1 MEKKTLNLATKTL
14 LIVWGVVAVALLT
27 AGWWNTRHVARAV
40 QENIATHAME
50 IAAVAAVQQEV
61 IEALEK
67 KQNLEILQTYTL
79 RMAAL
84 THSQYIVVFDLEGM
98 RLSHPAPERIGQH
111 IEGGDETRVLQG
123 ESYVS
128 ISQGTLGNAV
138 RAFRPIYNEAG
149 QQIGAVVVGVLLD
162 TVENTVDESK
172 RVVYQTTVVG
182 LLIGGLGA
190 LLLARQIKKTM
201 FGLEPEQI
209 ARILEE
215 RSAMLQ
221 SVREGIIAVDASG
234 RITLVNQEAYRLL
247 ARAGVS
253 ENLLG
258 VPVEEHVPNTQLHM
272 VLETQQAQFDQ
283 DQDLNGIHLVTNRLP
298 LFVDG
303 QIVGAIATFR
313 DRTEVRRLAE
323 EMTGVRAYVEALRSQ
338 THEFRNK
345 MQVILGMLHMQCY
358 EELVGYVRQIA
369 NEQKAEAVFV
379 GARVREAVL
388 AGFLL
393 SKLSR
398 ARELGIGME
407 LEEESFLPST
417 ENEETIHS
425 LVTIIGNLVDN
436 AFEAM
441 AECSEKRL
449 ALWLY
454 WENGWLSLRV
464 KDTGQGV
471 SPTLVNS
478 IFERGVSTR
487 GTGRGVGLALVKE
500 SIETLGGKIAVET
513 QNGEG
518 STFFVQV
525 PYAVSKKKE
534 DINDTHSNC

>member
-61 IEALEK
+61 IEALER
-67 KQNLEILQTYTL
+67 KQNLETLQTYTL

-84 THSQYIVVFDLEGM
+84 THSQYIVVFDLDGM

-283 DQDLNGIHLVTNRLP
+283 DQDLNGIHLLTNRLP

-303 QIVGAIATFR
+303 KIVGAIATFR

-407 LEEESFLPST
+407 LEEESFLPPT
-417 ENEETIHS
+417 ENEETVHA

-441 AECSEKRL
+441 AECGEKRL

-471 SPTLVNS
+471 LPTLVDS
-478 IFERGVSTR
+478 IFERGISTR

-500 SIETLGGKIAVET
+500 SIEMLGGKIAVET

-518 STFFVQV
+518 STFLVQV

-534 DINDTHSNC
+534 DLNDTHSNC

>member
-61 IEALEK
+61 IEALER
-67 KQNLEILQTYTL
+67 KQNLETLQTYTL

-84 THSQYIVVFDLEGM
+84 THSQYIVVFDLDGM

-283 DQDLNGIHLVTNRLP
+283 DQDLNGIHLLTNRLP

-303 QIVGAIATFR
+303 EIVGAIATFR

-407 LEEESFLPST
+407 LEEESFLPPT
-417 ENEETIHS
+417 ENEETVHA

-441 AECSEKRL
+441 AECGEKRL

-471 SPTLVNS
+471 LPTLVDS
-478 IFERGVSTR
+478 IFERGISTR

-500 SIETLGGKIAVET
+500 SIEMLGGKIAVET

-518 STFFVQV
+518 STFLVQV

-534 DINDTHSNC
+534 DLNDTHSNC

>member
-61 IEALEK
+61 IEALER
-67 KQNLEILQTYTL
+67 KQNLETLQTYTL

-84 THSQYIVVFDLEGM
+84 THSQYIVVFDLDGM

-303 QIVGAIATFR
+303 EIVGAIATFR

-407 LEEESFLPST
+407 LEEESFLPPT
-417 ENEETIHS
+417 ENEETVHA

-441 AECSEKRL
+441 AECGEKRL

-464 KDTGQGV
+464 KDTGKGV
-471 SPTLVNS
+471 LPTLVDS
-478 IFERGVSTR
+478 IFERGISTR

-500 SIETLGGKIAVET
+500 SIEMLGGKIAVET

-518 STFFVQV
+518 STFLVQV

-534 DINDTHSNC
+534 DLNDTHSNC